1 MSVYDELMNERPRT
15 QLSMDPEKEA
25 EFRRRGENPS
35 PERGVGDD
43 TRRAARTMGGTHQQR
58 LLQHKRYSGSLAART
73 TASFVRPGT
82 HNYFQRRAPVRQAA
96 GTTYEG
102 PSLREMILELGT
114 AAKEY
119 LARRRGNNPGGK
131 SGAEL
136 YQAIPRSAGRDV
148 MRQSGYDWNSNRSS
162 RTAMDMRR
170 RKRAG
175 IPVTNPGNAP
185 ERGEAGW
192 EGLRHLK
199 TVGQVRKNYPKAA
212 RDWTEY
218 EGPSLREKVEYIR
231 SFLEEGK
238 RLKALMEPAGR
249 HPRTTAAI
257 TALGAALVAGG
268 NAAKPIRFGG
278 NDDIYRT
285 PPARTAPVTPGKAG
299 TPPKPRPSIE
309 PRVTNP
315 KLSPKPS
322 KTPKIPYAETEEGK
336 KHLRIMKTGDA
347 PKVPY
352 HKTPE
357 GKKHLRIMKTGD
369 APKTPYHKTPEGKK
383 HLNIMR
389 TMRRDR

>member
-1 MSVYDELMNERPRT
+1 MSVYDELMNESPFSRPTAGRSRPRT
-15 QLSMDPEKEA
+15 QLSMDPAEEA

-35 PERGVGDD
+35 RSSKQRVQQ
-43 TRRAARTMGGTHQQR
+43 TQRAFG
-58 LLQHKRYSGSLAART
+58 T
-73 TASFVRPGT
+73 TAQSRRDAELMFTKTSGT
-82 HNYFQRRAPVRQAA
+82 RKEGQLQKRVFGGASDNSLQAPVRQAA

-352 HKTPE
+352 AETP
-357 GKKHLRIMKTGD
+357 
-369 APKTPYHKTPEGKK
+369 AGKK

-389 TMRRDR
+389 TMRRNR